1 MDSRLIVALDVP
13 RIADAE
19 ALAARLNGAVS
30 WFKLGLQLFPLGAM
44 DVSARLRA
52 KGKKTFLDWKLHD
65 IPKTVERA
73 TRSIAE
79 AGGDFLTIHAEPDI
93 MRAAVQGKADDPDL
107 KLLAVTVLTAYDDA
121 MLTEMGYAYT
131 ARDLVFRRIEQALE
145 AGMDGMIISPLEAT
159 EARKR
164 FGDDFLIVTPG
175 VRPAGSDVGDQKR
188 VATPGEAMRMG
199 ADYVV
204 VGRPVAEAADPVA
217 AANAINAEIAEA
229 LGK

>member
-19 ALAARLNGAVS
+19 ALAARLDGAVS

-107 KLLAVTVLTAYDDA
+107 KLLAVTVLTSYDDA

-145 AGMDGMIISPLEAT
+145 AGMDGVIISPLEAT
-159 EARKR
+159 EARQR

-175 VRPAGSDVGDQKR
+175 VRPAGSAVGDQKR

-204 VGRPVAEAADPVA
+204 VGRPVAEATDPVA

>member
-1 MDSRLIVALDVP
+1 MIVALDVP
-13 RIADAE
+13 RLADAE
-19 ALAARLNGAVS
+19 ALAARLDGAVS

-44 DVSARLRA
+44 DLSARLRA

-73 TRSIAE
+73 TRSIAD
-79 AGGDFLTIHAEPDI
+79 AGGDMLTIHAEPDI
-93 MRAAVQGKADDPDL
+93 MSAAVQGKAGDPDL
-107 KLLAVTVLTAYDDA
+107 NLMAVTVLTAYDDA

-131 ARDLVFRRIEQALE
+131 ARDLVFRRVEQALE
-145 AGMDGMIISPLEAT
+145 AGMDGIIASPLEAV
-159 EARKR
+159 EIRKR
-164 FGDDFLIVTPG
+164 FGRGFLLATPG
-175 VRPAGSDVGDQKR
+175 VRPAGADAGDQKR

-204 VGRPVAEAADPVA
+204 VGRPVAEAPDPVA

-229 LGK
+229 LGN